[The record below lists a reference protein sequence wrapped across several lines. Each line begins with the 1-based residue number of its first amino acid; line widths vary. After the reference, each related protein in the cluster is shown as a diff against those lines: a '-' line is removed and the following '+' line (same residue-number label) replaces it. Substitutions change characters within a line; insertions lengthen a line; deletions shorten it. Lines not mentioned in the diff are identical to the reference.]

1 MIKLTKSEQE
11 VMELLWASEEPLS
24 SREIIAKSKDKTWK
38 DSYIHIIINSL
49 LEKNMIQVSGVQ
61 QTTKNYTR
69 IFSPTIS
76 KDKWMISQISESE
89 HSSSTIKYL
98 FGEILQQI
106 HDQESLNEL
115 SDFIEKQKK
124 RIEKNRRGQTD

>member
-1 MIKLTKSEQE
+1 MISLDYKMFMCYTLRAKFTKGG
-11 VMELLWASEEPLS
+11 
-24 SREIIAKSKDKTWK
+24 
-38 DSYIHIIINSL
+38 
-49 LEKNMIQVSGVQ
+49 KNMIQVSGFK

>member
-1 MIKLTKSEQE
+1 
-11 VMELLWASEEPLS
+11 
-24 SREIIAKSKDKTWK
+24 
-38 DSYIHIIINSL
+38 
-49 LEKNMIQVSGVQ
+49 
-61 QTTKNYTR
+61 
-69 IFSPTIS
+69 
-76 KDKWMISQISESE
+76 MISQISESE

>member
-49 LEKNMIQVSGVQ
+49 LEKNMIQVSGFK

-106 HDQESLNEL
+106 HDQ
-115 SDFIEKQKK
+115 
-124 RIEKNRRGQTD
+124 